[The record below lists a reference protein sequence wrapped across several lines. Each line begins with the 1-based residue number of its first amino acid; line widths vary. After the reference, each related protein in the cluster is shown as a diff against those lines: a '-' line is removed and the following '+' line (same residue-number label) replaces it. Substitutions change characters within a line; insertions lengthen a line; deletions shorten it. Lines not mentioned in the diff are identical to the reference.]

1 MFMVDNVSK
10 ICLTMIAISL
20 TQSCLA
26 MTQYRLKLYIV
37 TAIKS
42 VLQIK
47 SRTSHFSTALHSLS
61 IMGHDKK
68 KRVCIHIAKDQL

>member
-10 ICLTMIAISL
+10 ICLTMTTISL

-26 MTQYRLKLYIV
+26 ITQYRLKLYIV

-42 VLQIK
+42 G
-47 SRTSHFSTALHSLS
+47 LH
-61 IMGHDKK
+61 IFHP
-68 KRVCIHIAKDQL
+68 A